1 MELIGLTYDCER
13 TFFEQ
18 IFLDQIWINLTILS
32 DLVSGISSFTDLKQK
47 KVGIWIREIKSKD
60 TKMTWEG
67 STACL
72 KEVETE
78 YFKL

>member
-1 MELIGLTYDCER
+1 MSVKKRFSNEFSSIKYELIWQFQRIWY
-13 TFFEQ
+13 Q
-18 IFLDQIWINLTILS
+18 I
-32 DLVSGISSFTDLKQK
+32 TDLKQK

-60 TKMTWEG
+60 TRMTWEG

-78 YFKL
+78 YSPTVI